1 MAVAKT
7 TTKRNCKYTHTN
19 IEKGKTRL
27 VKKEKSE
34 NGKSNENLRVST
46 PSHFIREIAASA
58 ENGNATEAESPA
70 SNGEAGKR

>member
-34 NGKSNENLRVST
+34 NGKSNENLRVSN
-46 PSHFIREIAASA
+46 PQPLYPWDCSECR
-58 ENGNATEAESPA
+58 
-70 SNGEAGKR
+70 KRKRNWSWKSCE